1 MAKVDVVMPKMGE
14 SIQEGK
20 ILNWLKKV
28 GDKIERDEILLE
40 ISTDKVDTEV
50 PSPTAGVVAQLLF
63 NVDDTVEVG
72 TVIAVIETDVTAP
85 IAPAPPAPSA
95 PAPAPAP
102 APQAAAQ
109 ATAVAAAPA
118 PPPPAPS
125 APASSGGAILEV
137 VMPKMGESIQEG
149 KILNWLKKEGDT
161 VERDETILEIS
172 TDKVDT
178 EVPSPVSGILAKILY
193 QVGDTVEVG
202 VVIAHI
208 STGSSASAAAAPA
221 APNPAVPAS
230 MPAPANIAQAP
241 APVPTPAPVFA
252 PSLAPAG
259 GGEVARSSGGRFY
272 SPLVRSIAKTEGISQ
287 GELDAIAG
295 TGLEG
300 RVTKNDI
307 LSYLQNRGATIP
319 AAKPAVGAPPAPSAP
334 QTPQSAPAYSAPP
347 VAVTPGDEQIVKK
360 YGQNIEIIPMDRV
373 RERIAVH
380 MVQSVHTSPHVTLIA
395 EADVTNLA
403 RLRERYKAEFE
414 KREGVK
420 LTFTPFFI
428 YAIVEAV
435 KKFPMVNVSVE
446 GTKII
451 RHRSV
456 NFGMATA
463 LPDGNL
469 IVPVIK
475 NADMQSFTGIARSVN
490 DLATRARAKK
500 LSPDDIS
507 GGTITLTNFGT
518 FNILTG
524 TPIIN
529 QPQTAIVGLGAIEK
543 RPVVRQLDG
552 EDVVTIRS
560 MSYISATV
568 DHRVI
573 DGMLGGQFLKAIVD
587 TVQGMN
593 EQSVRI

>member
-50 PSPTAGVVAQLLF
+50 PSPVAGVVAQLAY
-63 NVDDTVEVG
+63 NVGDTVEVG
-72 TVIAVIETDVTAP
+72 TVIAYIETDVNAS
-85 IAPAPPAPSA
+85 ISASAPAPVAPPV
-95 PAPAPAP
+95 PAPAPAAP
-102 APQAAAQ
+102 APV
-109 ATAVAAAPA
+109 AVSPSPAPIPAPIAAAPA
-118 PPPPAPS
+118 
-125 APASSGGAILEV
+125 SGGTLLDV

-149 KILNWLKKEGDT
+149 KILNWLKKEGDK

-178 EVPSPVSGILAKILY
+178 EVPSPAAGILAKILF

-202 VVIAHI
+202 KIIAQI
-208 STGSSASAAAAPA
+208 STGASASAASAPA
-221 APNPAVPAS
+221 PTPAPAPAPVPAS

-241 APVPTPAPVFA
+241 APVSTPAPA
-252 PSLAPAG
+252 PMSAPAFAPAG
-259 GGEVARSSGGRFY
+259 EVSRSSGGRFY
-272 SPLVRSIAKTEGISQ
+272 SPLVRSIAKTEGIAQ
-287 GELDAIAG
+287 NELDAIVG

-300 RVTKNDI
+300 RVTKTDI
-307 LSYLQNRGATIP
+307 MGFLQNRGKAPAP
-319 AAKPAVGAPPAPSAP
+319 AAPVYAPSAP
-334 QTPQSAPAYSAPP
+334 AAPSAPTSAVAPAVP
-347 VAVTPGDEQIVKK
+347 VAVTPGDEQIYKK

-395 EADVTNLA
+395 EADVTNLV
-403 RLRERYKAEFE
+403 RLRERYRAEFE
-414 KREGVK
+414 KREGQK
-420 LTFTPFFI
+420 LTFTPLFI
-428 YAIVEAV
+428 YGIVEAV
-435 KKFPMVNVSVE
+435 KKCPMVNVSVE

-451 RHRSV
+451 RHKNV

-500 LSPDDIS
+500 LAPDDIA

-529 QPQTAIVGLGAIEK
+529 QPQCAIVGLGAIEK
-543 RPVVRQLDG
+543 RPVVRELDG
-552 EDVVTIRS
+552 EDVVTVRS
-560 MSYISATV
+560 MSYISVTV

-573 DGMLGGQFLKAIVD
+573 DGMLGGQFLKTIVE
-587 TVQGMN
+587 TIQGMN
-593 EQSVRI
+593 ENTVRL

>member
-1 MAKVDVVMPKMGE
+1 MPKMGE

-28 GDKIERDEILLE
+28 GDK
-40 ISTDKVDTEV
+40 
-50 PSPTAGVVAQLLF
+50 
-63 NVDDTVEVG
+63 
-72 TVIAVIETDVTAP
+72 
-85 IAPAPPAPSA
+85 
-95 PAPAPAP
+95 
-102 APQAAAQ
+102 
-109 ATAVAAAPA
+109 
-118 PPPPAPS
+118 
-125 APASSGGAILEV
+125 
-137 VMPKMGESIQEG
+137 
-149 KILNWLKKEGDT
+149 

-178 EVPSPVSGILAKILY
+178 EVPSPVAGVLASILF

-202 VVIAHI
+202 KVIAQI
-208 STGSSASAAAAPA
+208 SSGASAPTASAPA
-221 APNPAVPAS
+221 PAPVPTPQPIPAS

-241 APVPTPAPVFA
+241 APVPASMPAPALV
-252 PSLAPAG
+252 PAG
-259 GGEVARSSGGRFY
+259 DVVRSSGGRFY
-272 SPLVRSIAKTEGISQ
+272 SPLVRSIAKTEGIAQ
-287 GELDAIAG
+287 NELDAIPG

-300 RVTKNDI
+300 RVTKIDVMGF
-307 LSYLQNRGATIP
+307 LQNRGKAP
-319 AAKPAVGAPPAPSAP
+319 APVAAPVYTPSAPAAPSAP
-334 QTPQSAPAYSAPP
+334 APAAAPAAP
-347 VAVTPGDEQIVKK
+347 VAVTPGDEQIYKK

-395 EADVTNLA
+395 EADVTSIV
-403 RLRERYKAEFE
+403 RLRERYRGEFE
-414 KREGVK
+414 KREGQK

-428 YAIVEAV
+428 HGIVEAV
-435 KKFPMVNVSVE
+435 KKCPMVNVSVE

-451 RHRSV
+451 RHKSV
-456 NFGMATA
+456 HFGMATA

-475 NADMQSFTGIARSVN
+475 SADMQSFTGIARSVN

-500 LSPDDIS
+500 LAPDDIS

-529 QPQTAIVGLGAIEK
+529 QPQCAIVGLGAIEK
-543 RPVVRQLDG
+543 RPVVRELDG
-552 EDVVTIRS
+552 EDVVTVRS
-560 MSYISATV
+560 MCYISVTV

-573 DGMLGGQFLKAIVD
+573 DGMVGGQFLKTIVD
-587 TVQGMN
+587 TIQGMN
-593 EQSVRI
+593 ENTVRI

>member
-50 PSPTAGVVAQLLF
+50 PSPVAGVVAQLAY
-63 NVDDTVEVG
+63 NVGDTVEVG
-72 TVIAVIETDVTAP
+72 TVIAYIETDVNAP
-85 IAPAPPAPSA
+85 VGASAPSSAAPPPTPIPAPTPPPAPVVAAAPMPA

-102 APQAAAQ
+102 A
-109 ATAVAAAPA
+109 A
-118 PPPPAPS
+118 PPAS
-125 APASSGGAILEV
+125 ASGGALLDV

-149 KILNWLKKEGDT
+149 KILNWLKKVGDK

-178 EVPSPVSGILAKILY
+178 EVPSPVAGVLATILF

-202 VVIAHI
+202 KVIAQI
-208 STGSSASAAAAPA
+208 STGASAPTASAPA
-221 APNPAVPAS
+221 PAPVPAS

-241 APVPTPAPVFA
+241 APSPVPTPASV
-252 PSLAPAG
+252 LVPAG
-259 GGEVARSSGGRFY
+259 EVVRSSGGRFY
-272 SPLVRSIAKTEGISQ
+272 SPLVRSIAKTEGIAQ
-287 GELDAIAG
+287 NELDAIAG

-300 RVTKNDI
+300 RVTKNDV
-307 LSYLQNRGATIP
+307 LGYLQNRGKAPVPVAAP
-319 AAKPAVGAPPAPSAP
+319 APVYAPSAP
-334 QTPQSAPAYSAPP
+334 AAPASAPVASPSAAP
-347 VAVTPGDEQIVKK
+347 VAVVTPGDEQIYKK

-395 EADVTNLA
+395 EADVTNIV
-403 RLRERYKAEFE
+403 RLRERYRGEFE
-414 KREGVK
+414 KREGQK

-428 YAIVEAV
+428 HGIVEAV
-435 KKFPMVNVSVE
+435 KKCPMVNVSVE

-451 RHRSV
+451 RHKSV
-456 NFGMATA
+456 HFGMATA

-500 LSPDDIS
+500 LAPDDIS

-529 QPQTAIVGLGAIEK
+529 QPQCAIVGLGAIEK
-543 RPVVRQLDG
+543 RPVVRELDG
-552 EDVVTIRS
+552 QDVVTIRS
-560 MSYISATV
+560 MSYISVTV

-573 DGMLGGQFLKAIVD
+573 DGMVGGQFLKAIVD
-587 TVQGMN
+587 TIQGMN
-593 EQSVRI
+593 ENTVRI

>member
-1 MAKVDVVMPKMGE
+1 MAKIDVVMPKMGE

-28 GDKIERDEILLE
+28 GDKIERDETLLE

-50 PSPTAGVVAQLLF
+50 PSPNTGVVAQILF
-63 NVDDTVEVG
+63 NVGDTVEVG
-72 TVIAVIETDVTAP
+72 AVIAYIETDVNASV
-85 IAPAPPAPSA
+85 SA
-95 PAPAPAP
+95 PAPAAPAPVPTPTPAAPAP
-102 APQAAAQ
+102 APVAA
-109 ATAVAAAPA
+109 TPVVAAPA
-118 PPPPAPS
+118 PAV
-125 APASSGGAILEV
+125 GGALLDV

-149 KILNWLKKEGDT
+149 KILNWLKKEGDK

-178 EVPSPVSGILAKILY
+178 EVPSPASGVLAKILF

-202 VVIAHI
+202 KVIAQI
-208 STGSSASAAAAPA
+208 STGAAAPSAAAPA
-221 APNPAVPAS
+221 PASAPAPSPVPAS

-241 APVPTPAPVFA
+241 ASAPVYVPTPAVGV
-252 PSLAPAG
+252 PAG
-259 GGEVARSSGGRFY
+259 DVARSSGGRFY
-272 SPLVRSIAKTEGISQ
+272 SPLVRSIAKTEGVSQ
-287 GELDAIAG
+287 SELDAIVG

-307 LSYLQNRGATIP
+307 LGYLQSRGKAPLAP
-319 AAKPAVGAPPAPSAP
+319 APVAAPVYTPSAP
-334 QTPQSAPAYSAPP
+334 AAAPTAPLPVSTAPAAP
-347 VAVTPGDEQIVKK
+347 VVVTPGDEQIYKK

-395 EADVTNLA
+395 EADVTNIV
-403 RLRERYKAEFE
+403 RLRDRYKSEFE
-414 KREGVK
+414 KREGQK

-428 YAIVEAV
+428 HGIVEAV
-435 KKFPMVNVSVE
+435 KKCPMVNVSVE

-451 RHRSV
+451 RHRNV
-456 NFGMATA
+456 HFGMATA

-500 LSPDDIS
+500 LAPDDIA

-529 QPQTAIVGLGAIEK
+529 QPQCAIVGLGAIEK
-543 RPVVRQLDG
+543 RPVVRELDG
-552 EDVVTIRS
+552 QDVVTVRS
-560 MSYISATV
+560 MSYISVTV

-587 TVQGMN
+587 TIQGMN
-593 EQSVRI
+593 EGNVRI

>member
-50 PSPTAGVVAQLLF
+50 PSPVAGVVAQLSY
-63 NVDDTVEVG
+63 NVGDTVEVG
-72 TVIAVIETDVTAP
+72 VVIAYIETDVNAP
-85 IAPAPPAPSA
+85 LAASTPAPAAPAPV

-102 APQAAAQ
+102 AP
-109 ATAVAAAPA
+109 VAAAPA
-118 PPPPAPS
+118 PPAPAP
-125 APASSGGAILEV
+125 ALAAASGGALLDV

-149 KILNWLKKEGDT
+149 KILNWLKKEGDK

-178 EVPSPVSGILAKILY
+178 EVPSPVGGILAKILF

-202 VVIAHI
+202 KVIAQI
-208 STGSSASAAAAPA
+208 STGASASAASAPA
-221 APNPAVPAS
+221 PAPAPMPAS

-241 APVPTPAPVFA
+241 APAPVFTTASA
-252 PSLAPAG
+252 PVHA
-259 GGEVARSSGGRFY
+259 GGEVSRSSGGRFY
-272 SPLVRSIAKTEGISQ
+272 SPLVRSIAKTEGVSQ

-307 LSYLQNRGATIP
+307 MGFLQNRGKTP
-319 AAKPAVGAPPAPSAP
+319 MPVAAPVSPSAPVAPSAP
-334 QTPQSAPAYSAPP
+334 APIAAAPAAP
-347 VAVTPGDEQIVKK
+347 VAVTPGDEQIYKK

-395 EADVTNLA
+395 EADVTNIV
-403 RLRERYKAEFE
+403 RLRERYRAEFE
-414 KREGVK
+414 KREGQK

-428 YAIVEAV
+428 HGIIEAV
-435 KKFPMVNVSVE
+435 KKCPMVNVSVE
-446 GTKII
+446 GTKVI
-451 RHRSV
+451 RHKSV

-500 LSPDDIS
+500 LAPDDIS

-529 QPQTAIVGLGAIEK
+529 QPQCAIVGLGAMEK
-543 RPVVRQLDG
+543 RPVVRELDG
-552 EDVVTIRS
+552 QDVVTIRT
-560 MSYISATV
+560 MSYLSVTV

-573 DGMLGGQFLKAIVD
+573 DGMIGGQFLKAIVD
-587 TVQGMN
+587 TIQGMN
-593 EQSVRI
+593 ENTVRI

>member
-1 MAKVDVVMPKMGE
+1 MGE

-28 GDKIERDEILLE
+28 GEKIDRDETLLE

-50 PSPTAGVVAQLLF
+50 PSPNAGVVAQILF
-63 NVDDTVEVG
+63 NVGDTVEVG
-72 TVIAVIETDVTAP
+72 AVIAYIETDVNAP
-85 IAPAPPAPSA
+85 VAASA
-95 PAPAPAP
+95 PAPAPA
-102 APQAAAQ
+102 AP
-109 ATAVAAAPA
+109 APA
-118 PPPPAPS
+118 PPPAPAPAPVAAVPTPAPVA
-125 APASSGGAILEV
+125 APAPTAASGGALLDV

-149 KILNWLKKEGDT
+149 KILNWLKKEGDK

-178 EVPSPVSGILAKILY
+178 EVPSPAGGVLVKILY

-202 VVIAHI
+202 KVIAQI
-208 STGSSASAAAAPA
+208 SSGAAAPA
-221 APNPAVPAS
+221 AAAPVPTPAPTPAPVPAS

-241 APVPTPAPVFA
+241 APAPVYAPAPAAV
-252 PSLAPAG
+252 PSGVPAG
-259 GGEVARSSGGRFY
+259 DISRSSGGRFY
-272 SPLVRSIAKTEGISQ
+272 SPLVRSIAKTEGVSQ

-307 LSYLQNRGATIP
+307 MGYLQSRGKAP
-319 AAKPAVGAPPAPSAP
+319 AAPAPVYAPSAP
-334 QTPQSAPAYSAPP
+334 AAPASPVSAPAQAAPVAAAPP
-347 VAVTPGDEQIVKK
+347 VAVTPGDEQIYKK

-395 EADVTNLA
+395 EADVTNIV
-403 RLRERYKAEFE
+403 RLRDRYKAEFE
-414 KREGVK
+414 KREGQK

-428 YAIVEAV
+428 HGIVEAV
-435 KKFPMVNVSVE
+435 KKCPMVNVSVE
-446 GTKII
+446 GTKVI
-451 RHRSV
+451 RHRNV
-456 NFGMATA
+456 HFGMATA

-500 LSPDDIS
+500 LVPDDIA

-529 QPQTAIVGLGAIEK
+529 QPQCAIVGLGAIEK
-543 RPVVRQLDG
+543 RPVVRELDG
-552 EDVVTIRS
+552 QDVVTVRS
-560 MSYISATV
+560 MSYISVTV

-587 TVQGMN
+587 TIQGMN
-593 EQSVRI
+593 ESNVRI

>member
-50 PSPTAGVVAQLLF
+50 PSPVAGVVAQLSY
-63 NVDDTVEVG
+63 NVGDTVEVG
-72 TVIAVIETDVTAP
+72 VVIAYIETDVNAP
-85 IAPAPPAPSA
+85 LAASTPAPAAPAPV

-102 APQAAAQ
+102 AP
-109 ATAVAAAPA
+109 VAAAPA
-118 PPPPAPS
+118 PPAPAP
-125 APASSGGAILEV
+125 ALAAASGGALLDV

-149 KILNWLKKEGDT
+149 KILNWLKKEGDK

-178 EVPSPVSGILAKILY
+178 EVPSPVGGILAKILF

-202 VVIAHI
+202 KVIAQI
-208 STGSSASAAAAPA
+208 STGASASAASAPA
-221 APNPAVPAS
+221 PAPAPMPAS

-241 APVPTPAPVFA
+241 APVPVFTTASAPVHA
-252 PSLAPAG
+252 
-259 GGEVARSSGGRFY
+259 GGEVSRSSGGRFY
-272 SPLVRSIAKTEGISQ
+272 SPLVRSIAKTEGVSQ

-307 LSYLQNRGATIP
+307 MGFLQNRGKTP
-319 AAKPAVGAPPAPSAP
+319 MPVAAPVSPSAPVAPSAP
-334 QTPQSAPAYSAPP
+334 APIAAAPAAP
-347 VAVTPGDEQIVKK
+347 VAVTPGDEQIYKK

-395 EADVTNLA
+395 EADVTNIV
-403 RLRERYKAEFE
+403 RLRERYRAEFE
-414 KREGVK
+414 KREGQK

-428 YAIVEAV
+428 HGIIEAV
-435 KKFPMVNVSVE
+435 KKCPMVNVSVE
-446 GTKII
+446 GTKVI
-451 RHRSV
+451 RHKSV

-500 LSPDDIS
+500 LAPDDIS

-529 QPQTAIVGLGAIEK
+529 QPQCAIVGLGAMEK
-543 RPVVRQLDG
+543 RPVVRELDG
-552 EDVVTIRS
+552 QDVVTIRT
-560 MSYISATV
+560 MSYLSVTV

-573 DGMLGGQFLKAIVD
+573 DGMIGGQFLKAIVD
-587 TVQGMN
+587 TIQGMN
-593 EQSVRI
+593 ENTVRI